1 MAVRFRPPLMKKST
15 ATEALRRVEESREHA
30 GGERP
35 NGDGE
40 VCESMPHGDR
50 RDRKL
55 GSRPWLH
62 TVPDS
67 GLFLSDQPNRRMA
80 EAAKRP
86 FWMHQL
92 VEYILGGAL
101 VASGLQSPQPLVPSV
116 LGGIVLLHA
125 AVTRGALAAF
135 RLIDRK
141 LHRVLDPLVIG
152 LEIVGALQPWISVD
166 NGSRFII
173 GGIAAVHVVVWLG
186 SSFTEKAKKPK
197 ASGSPAAGRAA
208 AAAPAGDRS
217 AELGRSAGRL
227 VGNGV
232 QAVRKAK
239 AKRSNG

>member
-1 MAVRFRPPLMKKST
+1 MAD
-15 ATEALRRVEESREHA
+15 A
-30 GGERP
+30 G
-35 NGDGE
+35 
-40 VCESMPHGDR
+40 
-50 RDRKL
+50 
-55 GSRPWLH
+55 
-62 TVPDS
+62 
-67 GLFLSDQPNRRMA
+67 
-80 EAAKRP
+80 KRP

-141 LHRVLDPLVIG
+141 LHRLLDPLVIG
-152 LEIVGALQPWISVD
+152 LEIVGAVQPWISID
-166 NGSRFII
+166 NSSRFVIA
-173 GGIAAVHVVVWLG
+173 GIAAVHSVVWLG

-197 ASGSPAAGRAA
+197 AATGSSA

-239 AKRSNG
+239 ARRSNG

>member
-1 MAVRFRPPLMKKST
+1 
-15 ATEALRRVEESREHA
+15 
-30 GGERP
+30 
-35 NGDGE
+35 
-40 VCESMPHGDR
+40 
-50 RDRKL
+50 
-55 GSRPWLH
+55 
-62 TVPDS
+62 
-67 GLFLSDQPNRRMA
+67 MA
-80 EAAKRP
+80 EAGKRP

-125 AVTRGALAAF
+125 AVTRGAMAAF

-141 LHRVLDPLVIG
+141 LHRLLDPVVIG
-152 LEIVGALQPWISVD
+152 LEIAGAVQPWISVD
-166 NGSRFII
+166 NSSRMVI

-197 ASGSPAAGRAA
+197 PKPAVEPSAAGAA

-217 AELGRSAGRL
+217 SELGRSAGRL

>member
-1 MAVRFRPPLMKKST
+1 MAD
-15 ATEALRRVEESREHA
+15 A
-30 GGERP
+30 G
-35 NGDGE
+35 
-40 VCESMPHGDR
+40 
-50 RDRKL
+50 
-55 GSRPWLH
+55 
-62 TVPDS
+62 
-67 GLFLSDQPNRRMA
+67 
-80 EAAKRP
+80 KRP

-141 LHRVLDPLVIG
+141 LHRLIDPVVIG
-152 LEIVGALQPWISVD
+152 LEVFAAVQPWISVD

-173 GGIAAVHVVVWLG
+173 GGIAAVHFVVWLG

-197 ASGSPAAGRAA
+197 AAATSGTGSTSGGAA
-208 AAAPAGDRS
+208 ASAALPGDRS
-217 AELGRSAGRL
+217 ADFGRSAGRM

-232 QAVRKAK
+232 KAVRKAK
-239 AKRSNG
+239 AVREAKRSNG